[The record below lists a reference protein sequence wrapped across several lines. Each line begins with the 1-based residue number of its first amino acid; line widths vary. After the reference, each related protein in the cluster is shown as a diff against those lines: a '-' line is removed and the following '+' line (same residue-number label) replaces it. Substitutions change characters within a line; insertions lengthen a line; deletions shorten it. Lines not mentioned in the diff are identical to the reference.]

1 MPNLG
6 EIVKPKDI
14 GLKGTNLMMWYACPT
29 CRKEYWVGLKGGK
42 PRNIK
47 CRTCANHGEKLSEP
61 KGTIENPVIN
71 DIRRAKEFGFN
82 NRHLRQYRECPQCHQ
97 PRWVDISDPLNMTC
111 VSCKNLNQQSTGNKN
126 FTGIHRKRTGYVS
139 IYVERTDFF
148 HEMADDNHH
157 VPEHRLVMAKYL
169 GRNLT
174 PFEVVHHK
182 NGIKDDNR
190 IENLELS
197 TKHAHIKDHSKG
209 YQDGFMKGYVD
220 GVNRAVDEK
229 INKLNQEIR
238 LLQLQL
244 KGELR

>member
-1 MPNLG
+1 MPELG
-6 EIVKPKDI
+6 EIRKPKDV
-14 GLKGTNLMMWYACPT
+14 GLNGTNYVMWYACPT
-29 CRKEYWVGLKGGK
+29 CGNTKWVTLRGGK
-42 PRNIK
+42 PRNLK
-47 CRTCANHGEKLSEP
+47 CRTCSQHSEKMPNP
-61 KGTIENPVIN
+61 KGSIKNPTVN
-71 DIRRAKEFGFN
+71 DIRRYKELGYKRKGFS
-82 NRHLRQYRECPQCHQ
+82 QYRECPQCHK
-97 PRWVDISDPLNMTC
+97 PRWVELIRPLDSCC
-111 VSCKNLNQQSTGNKN
+111 VDCKNIKQQANGSKN
-126 FTGIHRKRTGYVS
+126 FTGRSRKQSGYIE
-139 IYVERTDFF
+139 IYVDRSDFF

-157 VPEHRLVMAKYL
+157 VPEHRLVMAKHL